1 MHMHLTMGG
10 CLFLWLLGV
19 GPLPA
24 AATAAST
31 AATGPQPTL
40 AVKRKQLV
48 DEILASYQPYDCCH
62 ERLASCL
69 RNEPVCPLARRL
81 ERAIVRMAALG
92 HDRSRI
98 EAALAQRRATMT
110 GTSSTAK
117 IALDERFRA
126 GSAKAKVA
134 LVVYACPRDE
144 ACAKL
149 LPDLH
154 REVTAGRLADKVAL
168 FYRPFFPPDN
178 AEAES
183 CGRGL
188 YAAAYQG
195 KFWPYLIHLC
205 LERERLQKPTLRDWV
220 GSHGLDR
227 CIFDHT
233 CEQPGT
239 AAWLKAAHDEGTSN
253 GVTTAPAVFLNGR
266 RMHGSLD
273 LDTIVDLAE
282 EEHDRATTVQASP
295 PRRASR
301 PEPTQG
307 RR

>member
-1 MHMHLTMGG
+1 MGMDVIIGG
-10 CLFLWLLGV
+10 CLAFWLLGV

-31 AATGPQPTL
+31 AATEPQPTL
-40 AVKRKQLV
+40 AAKRKQLV
-48 DEILASYQPYDCCH
+48 DEILARYQPYACCH
-62 ERLASCL
+62 EPLASCL
-69 RNEPVCPLARRL
+69 RKEPVCPLAKRL
-81 ERAIVRMAALG
+81 ERAIVKMAALG
-92 HDRSRI
+92 HDRARI

-110 GTSSTAK
+110 VATSSAK
-117 IALDERFRA
+117 IALDDRFRA
-126 GSAKAKVA
+126 GPAKAKVA

-154 REVTAGRLADKVAL
+154 REVTAGRLADRVAL

-178 AEAES
+178 AEAEA

-205 LERERLQKPTLRDWV
+205 LERERLRKTTLRDWV

-239 AAWLKAAHDEGTSN
+239 AVWLKAAHDEGTRN

-266 RMHGSLD
+266 RVHGPLD
-273 LDTIVDLAE
+273 VDTIVDLAE
-282 EEHDRATTVQASP
+282 EEHDRASTVQAGA
-295 PRRASR
+295 PRQASD
-301 PEPTQG
+301 PKPTQS
-307 RR
+307 R